1 MRFLAAKTTYCLSVV
16 QKYDYENYLCSLL
29 LPGSKY
35 GFALALRA
43 FNVELAQIYDR
54 AKNIEQAKYRFQFW
68 KDIVEYL
75 FSGSAS
81 SSRYHTPL
89 EQELKEAVSSLT
101 LSKERFYQLITSR
114 ERHFNQSSFLT
125 CKAAEAYFDDTY
137 TPIHCLL
144 SEAYGFEMVTLS
156 PLLSHLGK
164 AQGMVN
170 MLRSSVLLA
179 QHKNVVLFPLDLIN
193 QHNLT
198 QEHILRFLRTNIS
211 LITRSDD
218 EAVKALTKDIASLG
232 HFHAKR
238 VSKLACEIMLKSF
251 STPTFNSLKL
261 QEKDMRQRSLIRSTL
276 PRLLLPLV
284 PVINYLNYL
293 GYSAN
298 FDVRLN
304 YKYSNGLLPLQLCW
318 NAWRNKIPQGL
329 KK

>member
-1 MRFLAAKTTYCLSVV
+1 MVAIYAQHPELI
-16 QKYDYENYLCSLL
+16 KYDYENYLCSLL

-89 EQELKEAVSSLT
+89 EQELKE
-101 LSKERFYQLITSR
+101 

-193 QHNLT
+193 Q
-198 QEHILRFLRTNIS
+198 
-211 LITRSDD
+211 
-218 EAVKALTKDIASLG
+218 VG
-232 HFHAKR
+232 
-238 VSKLACEIMLKSF
+238 
-251 STPTFNSLKL
+251 
-261 QEKDMRQRSLIRSTL
+261 
-276 PRLLLPLV
+276 
-284 PVINYLNYL
+284 
-293 GYSAN
+293 
-298 FDVRLN
+298 
-304 YKYSNGLLPLQLCW
+304 
-318 NAWRNKIPQGL
+318 
-329 KK
+329 